1 MKTART
7 AYSIRRSPPC
17 PPSTCSCGK
26 IAANAPRWKKI
37 SKRFFRFPARGQM
50 AYHFPLDAVLRFRRS
65 QEHSE
70 RLKLEAIVSEHART
84 RALLDQVTRSFC
96 ESRRRFQQNLGD
108 AVSGAELHFE
118 AMLGKRAIARRESLR
133 VRLAELDQRRSAQL
147 QQYLQARRNR

>member
-1 MKTART
+1 
-7 AYSIRRSPPC
+7 
-17 PPSTCSCGK
+17 
-26 IAANAPRWKKI
+26 
-37 SKRFFRFPARGQM
+37 M

-147 QQYLQARRNR
+147 QQYLQARQKREILENLRNRKLEVYRAEHSRTEQQELDDLFLMRSEFLAEE